1 MACINYLVGW
11 SVDSRKR
18 LLADKISSWESGS
31 ILHIVPTKGRVME
44 LEADTQF
51 WLKKRVDTLTGVIQR
66 IFEKDIRHKHF
77 RGYRP
82 VDDTFRSLLVK
93 RALEKRIT
101 QPDGLIYFN
110 RLLDHNK
117 GIDFPGIYSSIAGFF
132 SQLVGNNYQDIFVH
146 DLAGRMIALEER
158 IPGAGEERYALERD
172 LVWLF
177 GDYEEIKREIR
188 VYDGDDIIT
197 NVKAFLED
205 GGNPSVIAGSDV
217 IIFDGFI
224 HISRIEEDI
233 LFHLFRL
240 MREVW
245 WLIDYDT
252 RPEDPIAEFKKSSGR
267 EGTRP
272 WKDEGIGRD
281 PGSDGKEA
289 YRIFTPF
296 VSLMDRLENADIGCR
311 VEKAKDKAFLN
322 PMAGGLYWN
331 GQTEEIGF
339 DSLKIRSFGSSVDEI
354 RAIASEIK
362 RIIHE
367 DNLDVSRDLGKIRVV
382 FPDLD
387 DYSSLISE
395 IFNEYSLPFSLTKG
409 LPLSSHPISE
419 IFIHVFKIS
428 MNHFEREDIFNLFS
442 SDLIQASLKQALTVH
457 DESLQ
462 VLAEYLLPGDSVS
475 EVERLLCKGRREAF
489 SPVFDIFLFDRVTRR
504 CGVNNL
510 GYDLSGLGKKGL
522 LPVKDLFCHE
532 LQGLN
537 NAEERAQLRMEYY
550 AFIVQAHLF
559 YKRLKSFQ
567 SLADQDNPQGI
578 IWQFSGILNEL
589 GLPVSIIDVSHRGI
603 RPGPR
608 AVREMIK
615 RDLKVYSIL
624 NELISSSAKELLIA
638 DELFQIGA
646 GHDLLSNF
654 YSVFRHRLDRAYL
667 LDERNPNVIRIS
679 QWLETRGRSFD
690 YIFAGGLTADRFPL
704 REEMNFILS
713 ESPGKI
719 FRVQDSIGLSR
730 HLFSHLLRNYRK
742 CLYLSYPRYREE
754 KALQPSQ
761 VFTDMESMANV
772 GSPSETDSG
781 MLERLFKW
789 EDNPYFTS
797 RHEMLNATIKKEV
810 SAAKTGPTLFQLKD
824 IILMNEGSV
833 EGLIRGVNALGSRY
847 ALDGLFEYDGLV
859 DGATLFSKFLKE
871 KKDTFSASRLETLAN
886 CPMRYLFEYVYGLS
900 SLRDVGPEASPMDMG
915 QYIHKI
921 LSLFFKGLID
931 QGKNVSDMGLDW
943 SFSKVMEIARDYAVN
958 NPFLNR
964 FEFFETQEK
973 EFLAGLEQVM
983 DDLKEGSKVR
993 EGVLARLL
1001 RFEETAFRDR
1011 VPKGIEYEFGYNRD
1025 QVLLGKARL
1034 RGYIDRF
1041 DMDKRDRER
1050 VYIYDY
1056 KSGVV
1061 PSSNMVKKGLSF
1073 QLPVYVRALR
1083 SLLGVKKISAAFYS
1097 LRKEVFL
1104 KEKPVKP
1111 SINDHVDEENG
1122 LDISGV
1128 SLIDDYANQLMDNL
1142 EKGYFHH
1149 SADGLECDY
1158 CEFMYACHKDARRMD
1173 YLLAS
1178 GTGHQI
1184 YSGSKNLEKW
1194 ERVDQFVKE
1203 WKDVLEGMQKA
1214 FTLKTERGRKGRF
1227 ESVMRFGKEMV
1238 RNRNSL
1244 PFHDEY
1250 IDELLGEIKEF
1261 EKRYLSVI
1269 IDNKA
1274 DIRPQ
1279 NLS

>member
-1 MACINYLVGW
+1 VGR
-11 SVDSRKR
+11 SVDSRQR

-31 ILHIVPTKGRVME
+31 ILHIVPTKGRVIE

-51 WLKKRVDTLTGVIQR
+51 WLKKRVDTLSGVIQR

-77 RGYRP
+77 KGYRP

-93 RALEKRIT
+93 KALEKRIT

-110 RLLDHNK
+110 RLLDNNK
-117 GIDFPGIYSSIAGFF
+117 DLDFPGIYGAIAGFF
-132 SQLVGNNYQDIFVH
+132 SQLVGNNYEDIFAN
-146 DLAGRMIALEER
+146 DLACRIITLEER
-158 IPGAGEERYALERD
+158 IPGSGEERYALERD

-188 VYDGDDIIT
+188 VYDRDDIIT
-197 NVKAFLED
+197 NVKTFLKD
-205 GGNPSVIAGSDV
+205 GGNPSVIEGSDV
-217 IIFDGFI
+217 ILFDGFV

-240 MREVW
+240 MREAW

-252 RPEDPIAEFKKSSGR
+252 QSDDPVADFKKSSGR
-267 EGTRP
+267 EEARP
-272 WKDEGIGRD
+272 WKDKGHGSG
-281 PGSDGKEA
+281 PGTDGKEA
-289 YRIFTPF
+289 FRIFSPF
-296 VSLMDRLENADIGCR
+296 VSLMDRLEDADIECR

-322 PMAGGLYWN
+322 PLAGGLYWN
-331 GQTEEIGF
+331 GQMEETGF

-354 RAIASEIK
+354 RAIAAEIK

-395 IFNEYSLPFSLTKG
+395 IFNEYGLPFSLTKG
-409 LPLSSHPISE
+409 LLLSSHPISD
-419 IFIHVFKIS
+419 IFIHIFKIS
-428 MNHFEREDIFNLFS
+428 MNHFNREDIFNLFS
-442 SDLIQASLKQALTVH
+442 SDLIQVSLKQALTVH
-457 DESLQ
+457 DNPIH
-462 VLAEYLLPGDSVS
+462 VLAEYLLPGDSVL
-475 EVERLLCKGRREAF
+475 EVERLFSKGHEEAF
-489 SPVFDIFLFDRVTRR
+489 SPIFDIFLFDRVIRR

-510 GYDLSGLGKKGL
+510 GYDLSGLEKKGL
-522 LPVKDLFCHE
+522 LAVKDCFYHE
-532 LQGLN
+532 LQWLN
-537 NAEERAQLRMEYY
+537 NADERAQLRLEYY
-550 AFIVQAHLF
+550 AFIVQAHLL
-559 YKRLKSFQ
+559 YKRLKPFQ
-567 SLADQDNPQGI
+567 SLAGQDNPRGI
-578 IWQFSGILNEL
+578 ILQFSGILDEL
-589 GLPVSIIDVSHRGI
+589 GLPESIIDVPHRRI
-603 RPGPR
+603 RPGPHT
-608 AVREMIK
+608 VREMIK
-615 RDLKVYSIL
+615 KDLKAYSIL
-624 NELISSSAKELLIA
+624 NELISSSAKELVIA
-638 DELFQIGA
+638 DELFQIGV
-646 GHDLLSNF
+646 GHDLLSSF

-667 LDERNPNVIRIS
+667 LSERNPNVIRIS

-704 REEMNFILS
+704 REEMNFILP

-719 FRVQDSIGLSR
+719 FRVQDSIDLSR

-761 VFTDMESMANV
+761 VFMDMESMANV
-772 GSPSETDSG
+772 GSSSETDSG
-781 MLERLFKW
+781 MLETLFKW

-797 RHEMLNATIKKEV
+797 QHDMLNATVKKEV
-810 SAAKTGPTLFQLKD
+810 SNAKTDPTLFQLKD
-824 IILMNEGSV
+824 IILMNEESV
-833 EGLIRGVNALGSRY
+833 GGIIRGINALGSRY
-847 ALDGLFEYDGLV
+847 ALDGLFEYDGIV
-859 DGATLFSKFLKE
+859 DGAALFSEFLKE
-871 KKDTFSASRLETLAN
+871 KKNTFSASQLETLAN
-886 CPMRYLFEYVYGLS
+886 CPMRYLFEYIYGLR
-900 SLRDVGPEASPMDMG
+900 SLREVGPEASPMDMG

-921 LSLFFKGLID
+921 LSLFFKELLD

-943 SFSKVMEIARDYAVN
+943 SFSKAMQIARDYAVH
-958 NPFLNR
+958 NPFLKR

-973 EFLAGLEQVM
+973 EFLAGLEQGM

-993 EGVLARLL
+993 EGVFARFL
-1001 RFEETAFRDR
+1001 RFEKTAFKDR
-1011 VPKGIEYEFGYNRD
+1011 VPEGIEYQFGYNRD
-1025 QVLLGKARL
+1025 IVLLGKTRL

-1041 DMDKRDRER
+1041 DMDKRDGER

-1056 KSGVV
+1056 KSGIV

-1083 SLLGVKKISAAFYS
+1083 SVLGVKKISAAFYS
-1097 LRKEVFL
+1097 LRKEVFFE
-1104 KEKPVKP
+1104 EKPVKP
-1111 SINDHVDEENG
+1111 SINDHVDEGNG

-1128 SLIDDYANQLMDNL
+1128 SLIDEYADQLMDNL

-1149 SADGLECDY
+1149 SADGLECNY
-1158 CEFMYACHKDARRMD
+1158 CEFMYACHKDVRRMD
-1173 YLLAS
+1173 YLLES

-1203 WKDVLEGMQKA
+1203 WKDILEAMQKA

-1227 ESVMRFGKEMV
+1227 ESVMRFGNEMV
-1238 RNRNSL
+1238 KNRNLL
-1244 PFHDEY
+1244 PFHNEY
-1250 IDELLGEIKEF
+1250 IDELLCEIKEF

-1269 IDNKA
+1269 T
-1274 DIRPQ
+1274 DI
-1279 NLS
+1279 